1 MHTPAPLQPG
11 GRGARLPGMAS
22 TRFGGAAL
30 NARTAIAVSRATW
43 RLRRGRLP
51 WHKRVVARHK
61 RRSPRRFI
69 RIG

>member
-1 MHTPAPLQPG
+1 
-11 GRGARLPGMAS
+11 MAS
-22 TRFGGAAL
+22 TRLGGAAL
-30 NARTAIAVSRATW
+30 NARTAFAVTRGTW

-51 WHKRVVARHK
+51 WHKRVTARRK